1 MKNQAY
7 IATMLILN
15 LISIQILNAQVESYP
30 VNYIV
35 EEMPLFENSD
45 PAVSFSRYIQKQAD
59 NSSIIPDSISGK
71 IVVHFWIDT
80 TGNVVDPKILRTI
93 NESIDSIA
101 CQLVLASPKW
111 TPGKQRGKVVKVGF
125 TFPIYINT
133 TDSNHNLNSKEKKT
147 KKYNYP

>member
-1 MKNQAY
+1 MKKQVY
-7 IATMLILN
+7 IATILMLN
-15 LISIQILNAQVESYP
+15 LISIQNLNAQVESYP
-30 VNYIV
+30 VNYMV

-71 IVVHFWIDT
+71 IMVHFWIDT
-80 TGNVVDPKILRTI
+80 IGNVVDPTILRTI
-93 NESIDSIA
+93 NETIDSIA

-125 TFPIYINT
+125 TFPLYINT
-133 TDSNHNLNSKEKKT
+133 TDSNNNVNSKENKT
-147 KKYNYP
+147 IK

>member
-1 MKNQAY
+1 MKNQVY

-15 LISIQILNAQVESYP
+15 LISIHILNAQVESYP

-35 EEMPLFENSD
+35 EEMPLFENSN

-71 IVVHFWIDT
+71 ILVHFWIDT

-111 TPGKQRGKVVKVGF
+111 TPGKQRGKVVKVSF

-133 TDSNHNLNSKEKKT
+133 TDSNYNLNSKEKKT

>member
-1 MKNQAY
+1 MF
-7 IATMLILN
+7 ILN
-15 LISIQILNAQVESYP
+15 LISIHILNAQVESYP

-35 EEMPLFENSD
+35 EEMPLFENSN

-71 IVVHFWIDT
+71 ILVHFWIDT
-80 TGNVVDPKILRTI
+80 TGNIVDPKILRTI

-133 TDSNHNLNSKEKKT
+133 VDSDNSINSKKKKR

>member
-1 MKNQAY
+1 MKNQVY
-7 IATMLILN
+7 ITTILLLN
-15 LISIQILNAQVESYP
+15 VFSLQILNAQVESYP

-111 TPGKQRGKVVKVGF
+111 TPGKQRGKVVWVGF
-125 TFPIYINT
+125 TFPIFINT
-133 TDSNHNLNSKEKKT
+133 VDSDYSINSKKK
-147 KKYNYP
+147 KKASPI

>member
-71 IVVHFWIDT
+71 ILVHFWIDT

-111 TPGKQRGKVVKVGF
+111 TPGKQRGKVVKVSF

>member
-1 MKNQAY
+1 MTMKNQVY
-7 IATMLILN
+7 IATMLLLN
-15 LISIQILNAQVESYP
+15 LISIQILKSQVENYP
-30 VNYIV
+30 INYIV

-133 TDSNHNLNSKEKKT
+133 TDSNHNLNSKERKT
-147 KKYNYP
+147 NMFK

>member
-1 MKNQAY
+1 MKNQLQ

-15 LISIQILNAQVESYP
+15 LFPIQFLNAQVESYP
-30 VNYIV
+30 INYMV
-35 EEMPLFENSD
+35 EEMPLFENYD
-45 PAVSFSRYIQKQAD
+45 PAVSFSRYIQKQVD
-59 NSSIIPDSISGK
+59 NSSTIPESISGK
-71 IVVHFWIDT
+71 IVVHFWVDT

-93 NESIDSIA
+93 NESIDSMA

-133 TDSNHNLNSKEKKT
+133 ADSNYKINSKER
-147 KKYNYP
+147 N